1 MNQGMI
7 HVYCGNGKGKT
18 SILNGMT
25 LRALGANLN
34 VKYFRFLKNRAT
46 SENTI
51 MAKIG
56 IEIENHYHFS
66 TKFIWEMND
75 EERATFKAET
85 RAGFAKFAAALKSGQ
100 YDVVLADEIL
110 GTVENQF
117 ITEAE
122 LIDALNNKAPHV
134 EVALSGRKL
143 FHALEKVANLISEV
157 NPLKHYFDEG
167 TNARLGIEY

>member
-1 MNQGMI
+1 M
-7 HVYCGNGKGKT
+7 H
-18 SILNGMT
+18 
-25 LRALGANLN
+25 
-34 VKYFRFLKNRAT
+34 
-46 SENTI
+46 I

-100 YDVVLADEIL
+100 YDLVLADEIL

-122 LIDALNNKAPHV
+122 LIDALKNKAPHV

-143 FHALEKVANLISEV
+143 FPALEKVANLISEV
-157 NPLKHYFDEG
+157 NPVKHYFDEG